1 MSDTN
6 LDSACLSQSDMS
18 NTLKSTLSINL
29 VNFRTQPGTCQ
40 VMVKVTALAL
50 APAKVMVQ
58 DLDTALQA
66 SKVQKHV
73 TPLSPDALKHTG

>member
-40 VMVKVTALAL
+40 VMVKVTALA
-50 APAKVMVQ
+50 PAKVMVQ